1 MNGVSWARVPGSR
14 TAERWLTR
22 TGCRRV
28 LAVVP
33 HMTAGTR
40 LADVLPL
47 LEGDP
52 KVQVAFSCPDGP
64 DTWPG
69 VDEYLRRSGG
79 LVLPWHQALR
89 MRFDLAL
96 ASSHVDIDKLEAPVM
111 VLPHGTG
118 GIRSR
123 VGPRPDGVVPGHPR
137 DLLVRDGRVV
147 PESVVFAHE
156 DDARRMRRTFPAVA
170 SRVVV
175 AGDVCY
181 DRLRASM
188 PLRLRYRDAAGIE
201 ARQRLVMVSST
212 WSPHSLFG
220 ADLELIT
227 RLATCLPGQEYR
239 VMVALHPLTWSA
251 HGSRQIRAWLADAL
265 DAGAR
270 LLPPEEGWRAALV
283 ASDCVLGDH
292 GSVTQYAAG
301 LGKPVLLNPG
311 SVLDVR
317 KGSLADKLWK
327 IAPALDPSKPLRGQV
342 DDLLATHPQRRP
354 SAIEKRI
361 TSMPGKAAGRLRE
374 EIYRI
379 LGIPEPVRPVR
390 VEPVPLLTRESP
402 GT

>member
-1 MNGVSWARVPGSR
+1 VRAPGSR

-33 HMTAGTR
+33 HLTAGTR

-47 LEGDP
+47 IEADARIQL
-52 KVQVAFSCPDGP
+52 AFTTPDGP
-64 DTWPG
+64 DIWPG

-79 LVLPWHQALR
+79 LVLPWHQVLR

-123 VGPRPDGVVPGHPR
+123 ISPQGTEITGHPR

-147 PESVVFAHE
+147 PETMVFAHE
-156 DDARRMRRTFPAVA
+156 DDARRMCRVFPEAA
-170 SRVVV
+170 SRIVV
-175 AGDVCY
+175 AGDVCF
-181 DRLRASM
+181 DRMRASL

-201 ARQRLVMVSST
+201 AHQKLVVISST

-220 ADLELIT
+220 GNLELIT
-227 RLATCLPGQEYR
+227 RLARVLPAHEYR

-251 HGSRQIRAWLADAL
+251 HGSRQIRAWLAEAL
-265 DAGAR
+265 EAGIR
-270 LLPPEEGWRAALV
+270 LLPPDEGWRAGLI
-283 ASDCVLGDH
+283 ASDCVIGDH

-311 SVLDVR
+311 SLLDVR
-317 KGSLADKLWK
+317 KGSLAEKLWK
-327 IAPALDPSKPLRGQV
+327 IAPVLDPARPLGGQI
-342 DDLLATHPQRRP
+342 DELIDGHPRRRL
-354 SAIEKRI
+354 SAIERRI
-361 TSMPGKAAGRLRE
+361 TSMPGKAGARLRE

-379 LGIPEPVRPVR
+379 LGIPEPDRPVH
-390 VEPVPLLTRESP
+390 VAPVPLLTRESP
-402 GT
+402 AA

>member
-1 MNGVSWARVPGSR
+1 MTGTSWARVPGSR

-40 LADVLPL
+40 LADVVPL
-47 LEGDP
+47 LEADAR
-52 KVQVAFSCPDGP
+52 VQIAFSTPDGP

-69 VDEYLRRSGG
+69 VDEYLRHSGG
-79 LVLPWHQALR
+79 LVLPWHQATR

-96 ASSHVDIDKLEAPVM
+96 ASSHVGIDEVEAPVM
-111 VLPHGTG
+111 VLPHGTA

-123 VGPRPDGVVPGHPR
+123 VSPQGTEVTGHPR

-147 PESVVFAHE
+147 PKAMVFAHE
-156 DDARRMRRTFPAVA
+156 DDARRMCRVFPEAA

-181 DRLRASM
+181 DRIRASM
-188 PLRLRYRDAAGIE
+188 PLRLRYRDAAGVE
-201 ARQRLVMVSST
+201 AHQKLVVVSST

-220 ADLELIT
+220 GNLDLIT
-227 RLATCLPGQEYR
+227 RLAAALPAPGYR
-239 VMVALHPLTWSA
+239 MMVALHPLTWSA
-251 HGSRQIRAWLADAL
+251 HGTRQVRAWLADAL
-265 DAGAR
+265 EAGTR

-283 ASDCVLGDH
+283 ASDCVIGDH

-317 KGSLADKLWK
+317 KGSLADRLWRT
-327 IAPALDPSKPLRGQV
+327 APALDPARSLRRQV
-342 DDLLATHPQRRP
+342 DELVAGGVRSRFP
-354 SAIEKRI
+354 AIEKRI
-361 TSMPGKAAGRLRE
+361 TSMPGEAAARLRE

-379 LGIPEPVRPVR
+379 LGMPEPDRPVH
-390 VEPVPLLTRESP
+390 VAPVPLLTRESP

>member
-1 MNGVSWARVPGSR
+1 MTGNSWMRVPGSR

-47 LEGDP
+47 LEADAR
-52 KVQVAFSCPDGP
+52 VQIAFSTPDGP

-96 ASSHVDIDKLEAPVM
+96 ASSHVGVDELEAPVM

-123 VGPRPDGVVPGHPR
+123 LSPHGRGIPSHPR

-147 PESVVFAHE
+147 PEAMVFAHE
-156 DDARRMRRTFPAVA
+156 DDARRVCRVFPEAA

-181 DRLRASM
+181 DRIRASV

-201 ARQRLVMVSST
+201 SYQKLVMVSST

-220 ADLELIT
+220 GHPDLVA
-227 RLATCLPGQEYR
+227 RLAAALPGDEYR

-251 HGSRQIRAWLADAL
+251 HGTRQIRAWLAEAIE
-265 DAGAR
+265 AGIR

-283 ASDCVLGDH
+283 ASDCVIGDH

-301 LGKPVLLNPG
+301 LGKPVLLSPG

-317 KGSLADKLWK
+317 EGSLAERLCNA
-327 IAPALDPSKPLRGQV
+327 APVLDFALPLRHQV
-342 DDLLATHPQRRP
+342 DELVAAGSPPGLE
-354 SAIEKRI
+354 AIGKRI
-361 TSMPGKAAGRLRE
+361 TSMPGEAAARLRE
-374 EIYRI
+374 EIYRV
-379 LGIPEPVRPVR
+379 LGIPEPDRPAR
-390 VEPVPLLTRESP
+390 VAPVPLLTRETSAP
-402 GT
+402 

>member
-1 MNGVSWARVPGSR
+1 MTGGSWARVPGSR

-47 LEGDP
+47 LEADHR
-52 KVQVAFSCPDGP
+52 VQVAFTIPDGP

-96 ASSHVDIDKLEAPVM
+96 AASYVDIDKVDAPVM

-123 VGPRPDGVVPGHPR
+123 VSPQTVDVIPGHPR

-147 PESVVFAHE
+147 PEAVVFAHE
-156 DDARRMRRTFPAVA
+156 DDAQRMRRAFPEAA

-181 DRLRASM
+181 DRIRASM
-188 PLRLRYRDAAGIE
+188 PLRLRYRDAAGVE
-201 ARQRLVMVSST
+201 AHQKLVMVSST
-212 WSPHSLFG
+212 WSQHSLFG
-220 ADLELIT
+220 GNLDLIT
-227 RLATCLPGQEYR
+227 RLATCLPRHEYQ

-251 HGSRQIRAWLADAL
+251 HGARQVRAWLAEAL
-265 DAGAR
+265 EAGIR
-270 LLPPEEGWRAALV
+270 LLPPDEGWRAALV
-283 ASDCVLGDH
+283 ASDCVIGDH

-301 LGKPVLLNPG
+301 LGRPVLLNPG
-311 SVLDVR
+311 SALDVR
-317 KGSLADKLWK
+317 KGSLAGRLWK
-327 IAPALDPSKPLRGQV
+327 VAPVLDPARPLRTQV
-342 DDLLATHPQRRP
+342 EDLVAACPRRRLA
-354 SAIEKRI
+354 AIEKRI
-361 TSMPGKAAGRLRE
+361 TSMPGGAGVRLRE

-379 LGIPEPVRPVR
+379 LGIREPDRPVR
-390 VEPVPLLTRESP
+390 AAPVPLLTRESP
-402 GT
+402 GI

>member
-1 MNGVSWARVPGSR
+1 MTGISWARVPGSR

-33 HMTAGTR
+33 HLTAGTR

-47 LEGDP
+47 LEADAR
-52 KVQVAFSCPDGP
+52 VQIAFTTPDGP

-79 LVLPWHQALR
+79 LVLPWHQASR

-96 ASSHVDIDKLEAPVM
+96 ASSHVGIDELEAPVL

-123 VGPRPDGVVPGHPR
+123 VSPHGAGIPGHPR

-147 PESVVFAHE
+147 PEAMVFAHE
-156 DDARRMRRTFPAVA
+156 DDARRMCRVFPEAA

-181 DRLRASM
+181 DRIRASM
-188 PLRLRYRDAAGIE
+188 PLRLRYRDSAGIE
-201 ARQRLVMVSST
+201 AHRKLVVISST

-220 ADLELIT
+220 GNLDLIT
-227 RLATCLPGQEYR
+227 RLATVLRGPEYR

-251 HGSRQIRAWLADAL
+251 HGARQVRAWLAEAL
-265 DAGAR
+265 EAGIR

-317 KGSLADKLWK
+317 KGSLADLLWK
-327 IAPALDPSKPLRGQV
+327 SASVLDPARSLRGQV
-342 DDLLATHPQRRP
+342 DELLAGGARRRFTT
-354 SAIEKRI
+354 IEKRI
-361 TSMPGKAAGRLRE
+361 TSMPGEAAARLRE

-379 LGIPEPVRPVR
+379 LGMPEPDRPAEVT
-390 VEPVPLLTRESP
+390 PVPLLTREWP
-402 GT
+402 ET

>member
-1 MNGVSWARVPGSR
+1 MTGLSWMRVPGSR

-33 HMTAGTR
+33 HLTAGTR

-52 KVQVAFSCPDGP
+52 SIQVAFTAPDGP

-123 VGPRPDGVVPGHPR
+123 VSPQSAEFPGHPR

-147 PESVVFAHE
+147 PEAMVFAHE
-156 DDARRMRRTFPAVA
+156 DDARRMCRVFPEAA
-170 SRVVV
+170 SRVIV
-175 AGDVCY
+175 AGDVCF
-181 DRLRASM
+181 DRIQASM

-201 ARQRLVMVSST
+201 AHQKLVVISST

-220 ADLELIT
+220 GNLDLIT
-227 RLATCLPGQEYR
+227 RLATALPGREYR

-251 HGSRQIRAWLADAL
+251 HGTRQIRAWLADAL
-265 DAGAR
+265 EAGIR

-283 ASDCVLGDH
+283 ASDCVIGDH

-311 SVLDVR
+311 SALDVR
-317 KGSLADKLWK
+317 KGSIADKLWK
-327 IAPALDPSKPLRGQV
+327 LAQVLDPARSLRGQV
-342 DDLLATHPQRRP
+342 DDLVATHSRRRLP
-354 SAIEKRI
+354 AIEKRI
-361 TSMPGKAAGRLRE
+361 TSMPGKAGARLRE

-379 LGIPEPVRPVR
+379 LGIPEPDRPVC
-390 VEPVPLLTRESP
+390 VAPVPLLTRETPS
-402 GT
+402 T